1 MSQLSVDQG
10 GATADLGLSFTPL
23 IAAVQSAEDTPAIQ
37 APVPVAAGADIRI
50 SVLDSLDAAERSW
63 RTLEPRSDCTAFQ
76 AYDWVA
82 AWQRHIGDLHDTR
95 PAIVVGEGAD
105 GHPLFVLA
113 LAVEKHRGLKCLTW
127 LGSDLCD
134 YNAPILDRDFA
145 AGLDGDRFDALWRLA
160 LERLADH
167 PRLQFDY
174 VDLQRMPETI
184 GAARNPFL
192 ALSPDLHPSGAHA
205 CTLSGDW
212 EHFYAAKRSAAT
224 RKTVRKKLKHL
235 AKYGAVAFVDAQDIP
250 DRQRTLDVL
259 IDQKSQSL
267 ARMGVENFLDRPGY
281 QEFFRAVTSDPA
293 MRGLVHIARLDLGTM
308 TAATSIGL
316 TFGGCFYL
324 IVASYDGGE
333 VSRHGPGAAHLNE
346 LLRYAIEHDC
356 HQFDFTVGDEGYKR
370 DWGDITIR
378 LYDYLSARS
387 LRSFPLVFATK
398 QYRRLKRFIKQ
409 TPVLWHAFSALR
421 ARFGGPATASGHRDD
436 G

>member
-37 APVPVAAGADIRI
+37 APVPVAARTDIRI
-50 SVLDSLDAAERSW
+50 SVLDNLDAAERPW
-63 RTLEPRSDCTAFQ
+63 RALESRSDCTAFQ

-82 AWQRHIGDLHDTR
+82 AWQRHIGELHDTR
-95 PAIVVGEGAD
+95 PAIVIGEGAD

-145 AGLDGDRFDALWRLA
+145 AGLDGDRFHALWRLA

-167 PRLQFDY
+167 PRLRFDY
-174 VDLQRMPETI
+174 VDLQRMPESI
-184 GAARNPFL
+184 GTARNPFL
-192 ALSPDLHPSGAHA
+192 ALAPDLHPSGAHA
-205 CTLSGDW
+205 YHAVRRLGALLCGETL
-212 EHFYAAKRSAAT
+212 RC
-224 RKTVRKKLKHL
+224 
-235 AKYGAVAFVDAQDIP
+235 DAQDRAQEAEASGQI
-250 DRQRTLDVL
+250 RRAG
-259 IDQKSQSL
+259 I
-267 ARMGVENFLDRPGY
+267 RRRPGHPPTGNGRST
-281 QEFFRAVTSDPA
+281 FLWIRNRNRWRAWASRTFSTGPATGLLPRGTSDPA

-356 HQFDFTVGDEGYKR
+356 HQFDFTVGDEGYKL

-387 LRSFPLVFATK
+387 LRSLPLVFATK

-409 TPVLWHAFSALR
+409 TPVLWHVFSALR